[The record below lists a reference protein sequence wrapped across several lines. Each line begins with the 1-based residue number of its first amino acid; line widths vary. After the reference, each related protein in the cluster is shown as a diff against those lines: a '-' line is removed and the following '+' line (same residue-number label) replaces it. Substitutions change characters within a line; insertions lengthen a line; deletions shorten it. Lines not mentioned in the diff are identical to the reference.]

1 MLVNCKGYRC
11 DIALL
16 RILCIVVV
24 VFFPWVW
31 NDVCQPF
38 FRLM

>member
-1 MLVNCKGYRC
+1 MFVNCKGYRY

-24 VFFPWVW
+24 VFFHGYAPYS
-31 NDVCQPF
+31 
-38 FRLM
+38 L